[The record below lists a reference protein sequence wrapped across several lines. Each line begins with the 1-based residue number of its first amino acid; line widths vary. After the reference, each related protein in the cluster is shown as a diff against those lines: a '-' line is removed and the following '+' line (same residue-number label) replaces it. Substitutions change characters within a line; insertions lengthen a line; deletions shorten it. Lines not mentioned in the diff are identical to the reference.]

1 MKRRALVIIGAVVV
15 VALAGSFG
23 VAQQRRAAASD
34 RWVTATA
41 TTGSVTQTLTGS
53 GTVSPAKDASVSFPA
68 SEKVTAVKVSVGQ
81 TVKAGD
87 VLSTMDETS
96 LQTAVDEAAL
106 TLAQA
111 RQTLA
116 ETETAAASASA
127 ASASA
132 SAASASTGAS
142 GGSSVA
148 SSSTRSAGQTSRAAS
163 SSATASS
170 SRGSGRTTSALTQ
183 LQAQK
188 AKVTAAQKQFDLAWA
203 TFSTQLT
210 ATTKACDAV
219 AHATGS
225 AAGASATPSQATASP
240 SSSPA
245 SPSSSP
251 SSASPTTSA
260 SSKAAPAKAQKCLLS
275 LDSLEAS
282 QNNVSKA
289 RSSLESAVTRIVTL
303 ATGTAGSGS
312 GATASGGSSSSSSAG
327 SGASSGGISSGGTS
341 SGRSSAAASA
351 GTGSGQTGSGSTGSG
366 SAGSTSGSGGSG
378 AQGGESKTVA
388 QAAAAVAQA
397 KLDLATAR
405 VALTNATMT
414 APISGTI
421 SAVPFAVGDEAST
434 SDTVDIVGGTGVTLS
449 LPVGEDDIRSVKV
462 GQSVEV
468 SSVAGSRSEGTV
480 SAIGVLASSGTTSEV
495 TYPVTVEV
503 LDAGSGLVSG
513 TTASALVTIASAKR
527 ATLVPVSAVTLVDDS
542 TGIVK
547 VVGSDHAVTATRVS
561 LGAIGSTRVQITKG
575 ISSGAT
581 VALADS
587 TSDLP
592 TSGSTSTGGMGMG
605 GGQGG
610 GNAPG
615 GQAGG
620 GQGPR

>member
-1 MKRRALVIIGAVVV
+1 MAAGRVRRRALVIIGAVVV

-23 VAQQRRAAASD
+23 VMQQRRATASD

-41 TTGSVTQTLTGS
+41 TTGSVTQTLSGS
-53 GTVSPAKDASVSFPA
+53 GTVSPAEDASASFPA
-68 SEKVTAVKVSVGQ
+68 SGKVTAVKVSVGQ

-87 VLSTMDETS
+87 VLATMDETS
-96 LQTAVDEAAL
+96 LQTAVDQAAL

-111 RQTLA
+111 RETLA

-132 SAASASTGAS
+132 AT
-142 GGSSVA
+142 A
-148 SSSTRSAGQTSRAAS
+148 SSTAGSRMTSSSRSS
-163 SSATASS
+163 SSATSSATSS
-170 SRGSGRTTSALTQ
+170 SRTTIGGTASAAQ
-183 LQAQK
+183 RLQAQK
-188 AKVTAAQKQFDLAWA
+188 KVVARAQSGFDSAWA
-203 TFSTQLT
+203 AFSTQLS
-210 ATTKACDAV
+210 TTTTACDAV
-219 AHATGS
+219 ASTS
-225 AAGASATPSQATASP
+225 AVASTTPSASTAAVASTSSPSPSSP
-240 SSSPA
+240 SSSE
-245 SPSSSP
+245 
-251 SSASPTTSA
+251 SAPSA
-260 SSKAAPAKAQKCLLS
+260 SSAVSSAAPVDTQKCLAS
-275 LDSLEAS
+275 LDTLAAKQDAVSSARGSLET
-282 QNNVSKA
+282 
-289 RSSLESAVTRIVTL
+289 AVNRIVAL
-303 ATGTAGSGS
+303 AVGTGTSANTSTATASAQSRSGTAGTGAPSAAASSGT
-312 GATASGGSSSSSSAG
+312 GTGQGGSSSQ
-327 SGASSGGISSGGTS
+327 GG
-341 SGRSSAAASA
+341 
-351 GTGSGQTGSGSTGSG
+351 
-366 SAGSTSGSGGSG
+366 
-378 AQGGESKTVA
+378 QGGESKTVA

-527 ATLVPVSAVTLVDDS
+527 ATLVPVSAVTLVGDS

-561 LGAIGSTRVQITKG
+561 LGAIGSTQVQITKG
-575 ISSGAT
+575 ISSGAP

-615 GQAGG
+615 GQGGG

>member
-1 MKRRALVIIGAVVV
+1 MAAGRARRRALVIIGAILV

-23 VAQQRRAAASD
+23 VMQQRRATASD

-41 TTGSVTQTLTGS
+41 TTGSVTQTLSGS
-53 GTVSPAKDASVSFPA
+53 GTVAPAQDASASFPA
-68 SEKVTAVKVSVGQ
+68 SGKVTAVKVSVGQ

-87 VLSTMDETS
+87 VLATMDKTS
-96 LQTAVDEAAL
+96 LQTAVDQAAL

-111 RQTLA
+111 RETLA

-132 SAASASTGAS
+132 ATASGSTG
-142 GGSSVA
+142 SSRST
-148 SSSTRSAGQTSRAAS
+148 SSAS
-163 SSATASS
+163 SSAASSKPTSSGSGASRTTTGSTAS
-170 SRGSGRTTSALTQ
+170 AAQQ

-188 AKVTAAQKQFDLAWA
+188 KLVAKAQSGFDSAWA
-203 TFSTQLT
+203 AFSTQLS
-210 ATTKACDAV
+210 TTTTACDAV
-219 AHATGS
+219 AST
-225 AAGASATPSQATASP
+225 AAVAPATPSASSAAVASTSSPSLSSP
-240 SSSPA
+240 SSSGSAPSA
-245 SPSSSP
+245 SGAA
-251 SSASPTTSA
+251 SSA
-260 SSKAAPAKAQKCLLS
+260 APVDTQKCLAS
-275 LDSLEAS
+275 LDALAAK
-282 QNNVSKA
+282 QDAVSSA
-289 RSSLESAVTRIVTL
+289 RSSLETAVDRIVAL
-303 ATGTAGSGS
+303 ATASIPASSSTGSTTSPGGTSATSSAAPSTGSGSNAAGGSGS
-312 GATASGGSSSSSSAG
+312 GQ
-327 SGASSGGISSGGTS
+327 
-341 SGRSSAAASA
+341 SSAAASS
-351 GTGSGQTGSGSTGSG
+351 GTGAGEGGSSGQGD
-366 SAGSTSGSGGSG
+366 
-378 AQGGESKTVA
+378 QGGESKTVA

-513 TTASALVTIASAKR
+513 TTASALVTIASARR

-561 LGAIGSTRVQITKG
+561 LGAIGSTQVQITKG

-610 GNAPG
+610 QGGQGGGNAPG
-615 GQAGG
+615 GQGGG

>member
-1 MKRRALVIIGAVVV
+1 MRRRALVIIGAVVV

-23 VAQQRRAAASD
+23 VMQQRRATASD

-41 TTGSVTQTLTGS
+41 TTGSVTQTLSGS
-53 GTVSPAKDASVSFPA
+53 GTVSPAEDASASFPA
-68 SEKVTAVKVSVGQ
+68 SGKVTAVKVSVGQ

-87 VLSTMDETS
+87 VLATMDETS
-96 LQTAVDEAAL
+96 LQTAVDQAAL

-111 RQTLA
+111 RETLA

-132 SAASASTGAS
+132 ATASASTGSSRSTTSAASSAASSKQTSSGSGASSSSTGS
-142 GGSSVA
+142 GGSGSVKFSSTASVA
-148 SSSTRSAGQTSRAAS
+148 A
-163 SSATASS
+163 
-170 SRGSGRTTSALTQ
+170 Q

-188 AKVTAAQKQFDLAWA
+188 KVVARAQSGFDSAWA
-203 TFSTQLT
+203 AFSTQLS
-210 ATTKACDAV
+210 TTTTECDSV
-219 AHATGS
+219 G
-225 AAGASATPSQATASP
+225 SATPSA
-240 SSSPA
+240 
-245 SPSSSP
+245 
-251 SSASPTTSA
+251 SA
-260 SSKAAPAKAQKCLLS
+260 SSVVM
-275 LDSLEAS
+275 AS
-282 QNNVSKA
+282 
-289 RSSLESAVTRIVTL
+289 RSATPSA
-303 ATGTAGSGS
+303 
-312 GATASGGSSSSSSAG
+312 SSSSSTPTSSATPVDTQKCLASLDTLAAKQDVVSSARG
-327 SGASSGGISSGGTS
+327 DLETAVNRIVALATASTPASSSTGSTTS
-341 SGRSSAAASA
+341 PGRTSATSSAAAS
-351 GTGSGQTGSGSTGSG
+351 TGSGSNAAGGSG
-366 SAGSTSGSGGSG
+366 SGQSSAAASSGTGAGQGGSSSQG
-378 AQGGESKTVA
+378 GQGGESKTVA

-610 GNAPG
+610 GNAPRR
-615 GQAGG
+615 AGRRRSG
-620 GQGPR
+620 AALNGRHSLAPEAP

>member
-1 MKRRALVIIGAVVV
+1 MAAGRVRRRALVIIGAVVV

-23 VAQQRRAAASD
+23 VMQQRRATASD

-41 TTGSVTQTLTGS
+41 ATGSVKQTPSGS
-53 GTVSPAKDASVSFPA
+53 GTVSPAEDASASFPA
-68 SEKVTAVKVSVGQ
+68 SGKVTAVKVSVGQ

-87 VLSTMDETS
+87 VLATMDKTS
-96 LQTAVDEAAL
+96 LQTAVDQAAL

-111 RQTLA
+111 RETLA
-116 ETETAAASASA
+116 ETETAAASATA
-127 ASASA
+127 
-132 SAASASTGAS
+132 
-142 GGSSVA
+142 GSRMT
-148 SSSTRSAGQTSRAAS
+148 SSSRSS
-163 SSATASS
+163 SSATSSATSS
-170 SRGSGRTTSALTQ
+170 SRTTIGGTASAAQ
-183 LQAQK
+183 RLQAQK
-188 AKVTAAQKQFDLAWA
+188 KVVARAQSGFDSAWA
-203 TFSTQLT
+203 AFSTQLS
-210 ATTKACDAV
+210 TTTTACDAV
-219 AHATGS
+219 ASTS
-225 AAGASATPSQATASP
+225 AVASTTPSASTAAVASTSSPSPSSP
-240 SSSPA
+240 SSSE
-245 SPSSSP
+245 
-251 SSASPTTSA
+251 SAPSA
-260 SSKAAPAKAQKCLLS
+260 SSAVSSAAPVDTQKCLAS
-275 LDSLEAS
+275 LDTLAAKQDAVSSARGSLET
-282 QNNVSKA
+282 
-289 RSSLESAVTRIVTL
+289 AVNRIVAL
-303 ATGTAGSGS
+303 AVGTGTSANTSTATASAQSRSGTAGTGAPSAAASSGT
-312 GATASGGSSSSSSAG
+312 GTGQGGSSSQ
-327 SGASSGGISSGGTS
+327 GG
-341 SGRSSAAASA
+341 
-351 GTGSGQTGSGSTGSG
+351 
-366 SAGSTSGSGGSG
+366 
-378 AQGGESKTVA
+378 QGGESKTVA

-480 SAIGVLASSGTTSEV
+480 SAIGILASSGTTSEV

-547 VVGSDHAVTATRVS
+547 AVGSDHAVTATRVS
-561 LGAIGSTRVQITKG
+561 LGAIGSTQVQITKG